1 MRALFTHS
9 DHLGSTSYIST
20 LNGQLSQ
27 HVEYIAFGE
36 VLFEEHSSSFSM
48 PYLFNGK
55 ELDRETNLTYYGAR
69 YLDMKTSLWLNIDP
83 LAEKFPN
90 TSPYVYCL
98 NNPIKLIDPDGKAP
112 TDWYRNKIT
121 GKITWKDG
129 QKERWGYERLGH
141 TRGYTDKNGNRAL
154 LDGDTKQ
161 ISYNGKVLADFSQ
174 NPKAEYGGFA
184 IADGGNNQNPS
195 ELDRGGRNT
204 QWIDLKGLIGL
215 IDLLL
220 GREPG
225 KMGQA
230 HQKGKGTNGTGNV
243 DSKTSEA
250 IDAVGASTGA
260 TNEGKNAIDQASK
273 KEKNP
278 SSSNE
283 VEFVRTAHD
292 EKTGNST
299 YVRKDIYD
307 KQQKQN

>member
-1 MRALFTHS
+1 M
-9 DHLGSTSYIST
+9 
-20 LNGQLSQ
+20 NGQLSQ
-27 HVEYIAFGE
+27 HVEYIPFGE
-36 VLFEEHSSSFSM
+36 VLFEEHSSSISM

-69 YLDMKTSLWLNIDP
+69 YLDMKTSLWLNVDP

-90 TSPYVYCL
+90 TSPYNYCL

-195 ELDRGGRNT
+195 ELDRGGRNA
-204 QWIDLKGLIGL
+204 QWIDGSGV
-215 IDLLL
+215 IDLMTTIADKIIGGIKDLI
-220 GREPG
+220 P
-225 KMGQA
+225 
-230 HQKGKGTNGTGNV
+230 KGIGTTGGSNTIEATI
-243 DSKTSEA
+243 KTK
-250 IDAVGASTGA
+250 IDAVDKTSNLVKGTITPTADTIYSVTR
-260 TNEGKNAIDQASK
+260 KIDSQNNNINIVIGSRKADSIIKAHPYSK
-273 KEKNP
+273 KKVEQIIRD
-278 SSSNE
+278 SN
-283 VEFVRTAHD
+283 
-292 EKTGNST
+292 
-299 YVRKDIYD
+299 
-307 KQQKQN
+307 

>member
-1 MRALFTHS
+1 M
-9 DHLGSTSYIST
+9 GCY
-20 LNGQLSQ
+20 
-27 HVEYIAFGE
+27 
-36 VLFEEHSSSFSM
+36 
-48 PYLFNGK
+48 K
-55 ELDRETNLTYYGAR
+55 LTYNPLQIVRRHEPKPSREAKVVQCW
-69 YLDMKTSLWLNIDP
+69 MSIDP

-195 ELDRGGRNT
+195 ELDRGGRNV